1 MRLLRAIGSL
11 FLVVAA
17 GWTQSSA
24 LVLCIAPGGHVAI
37 ESGQERCV
45 VPEGLGHR
53 DEGHCPTGLA
63 HTEACCTSCADLPL
77 GSSGFVRPSSVK
89 DDHWQPNIP
98 AALPAAVTPSVS
110 IARVADHSRHALLHG
125 VAILSTPALQT
136 VALRC

>member
-11 FLVVAA
+11 FLVAA
-17 GWTQSSA
+17 TGWTQPNA

-89 DDHWQPNIP
+89 DDLGQPNGP
-98 AALPAAVTPSVS
+98 AALPAAMTPAVC
-110 IARVADHSRHALLHG
+110 IARVADPSAHDG
-125 VAILSTPALQT
+125 VAPLSAPALQT